1 MQVKKTLQK
10 VYVAIIVVMAVATII
25 GKYTGLD
32 YVSDNIF
39 GAWWFSLL
47 WAIGT
52 ALGIVYFIKQKVR
65 RPIIVLLHLSFVVIL
80 AGALL
85 THLTAKQGIIHLRQ
99 GKATTIYINKN
110 GENEKLPFTI
120 LLNKFSV
127 SYHAGNMAAMD
138 YASNVTIVKDNK
150 RSQQN
155 ISMNNIYTGA
165 GIRLYQSSF
174 DEDMKG
180 SYLSVN
186 SDPYGIPVT
195 YTGYA
200 LLFFA
205 LVAMLVEPK
214 GNFRRLLRNNVAKG
228 TVSILLLLFSAA
240 ANAQT
245 TLPKT
250 TANQFGKLLIVYN
263 GRICPIETY
272 AIDFTKKLYGKASYK
287 GFTPCQI
294 LTGFLFWQKEWMGEP
309 ILQIKGSEMRTKM
322 HLNEYIAP
330 SSLFNSQGY
339 ILGPY
344 LQDAQGAQD
353 GIGKE
358 ILDTDDKLMLLM
370 NLIQGETLKIFPYTA
385 PNGSVNWF
393 APTGKL
399 PHSMPAA
406 QQQYIR
412 SILSLAGQLA
422 VQNKVS
428 TLNELISKL
437 QKYQYRYGSTTIPAG
452 IAISAEHIYN
462 SFPFA
467 TVLFIVNLTLGLLSV
482 FFLARPRRYALFT
495 WLMAVSWCVLTFTLA
510 LRWIINGTI
519 PIANGYETMLLL
531 SWLIMIVSIAT
542 TRKLQIMTTFGLLAS
557 GFMLL
562 VSHLG
567 EMDPSI
573 TPRMPVLN
581 SPLLSIHVSIIMVSY
596 ALLSLTFVCAVAYF
610 CTQRSTKT
618 NIVQINSQ
626 LTTLSQIFLYPAI
639 TTLGLGIFIGA
650 IWANISWGNYWG
662 WDPKETWALI
672 TFMIYA
678 IPLHFQSLP
687 KFRKPNIYHLFMLIA
702 FLSILM
708 TYFGVNYILG
718 GMHSYA

>member
-1 MQVKKTLQK
+1 
-10 VYVAIIVVMAVATII
+10 MAVATII

-85 THLTAKQGIIHLRQ
+85 THLTAKRGTIHLRQ
-99 GKATTIYINKN
+99 GKATTTYTNLEGGN
-110 GENEKLPFTI
+110 GELPFTL

-138 YASNVTIVKDNK
+138 YASNVTVSKDESK
-150 RSQQN
+150 SQHN
-155 ISMNNIYTGA
+155 ISMNNIYPGY
-165 GIRLYQSSF
+165 GVRLCQSSY
-174 DEDMKG
+174 DDDMKG

-200 LLFFA
+200 LLFFS
-205 LVAMLVEPK
+205 LVAMLTEPK
-214 GNFRRLLRNNVAKG
+214 GNFRHLLRTNAVKG
-228 TVSILLLLFSAA
+228 TVSLLLLLVGTAAKAQTALPKAA
-240 ANAQT
+240 ADE
-245 TLPKT
+245 
-250 TANQFGKLLIVYN
+250 FGKVLIVYN
-263 GRICPIETY
+263 GRICPVETY

-287 GFTPCQI
+287 KFTPCQV
-294 LTGFLFWQKEWMGEP
+294 LTGFLFWRQEWMREP
-309 ILQIKGSEMRTKM
+309 ILRIKGSELRTKLR
-322 HLNEYIAP
+322 LNEYIAP
-330 SSLFNSQGY
+330 ISLFAQQGY

-344 LQDAQGAQD
+344 LQDAQGEQD
-353 GIGKE
+353 EIAKQ
-358 ILDTDDKLMLLM
+358 ILDTDDKMMLLM

-385 PNGSVNWF
+385 PNGSVDWF
-393 APTGKL
+393 APTDKL
-399 PHSMPAA
+399 PRSMPAA

-422 VQNKVS
+422 VQDKVGM
-428 TLNELISKL
+428 LNDLIFKL
-437 QKYQYRYGSTTIPAG
+437 RKYQYRYGGSTVPSRTEIG
-452 IAISAEHIYN
+452 AERIYN
-462 SFPFA
+462 SFQFA
-467 TVLFIVNLTLGLLSV
+467 TVLFIVNLTLGLLSI

-495 WLMAVSWCVLTFTLA
+495 WLMGLSWCVLTFTLA

-567 EMDPSI
+567 EMDPGI

-610 CTQRSTKT
+610 CTRRSTKA

-678 IPLHFQSLP
+678 IPLHSYSLP
-687 KFRKPNIYHLFMLIA
+687 QFRKPDKYHLFMFLA